1 MNPRSNSATNSVN
14 RHGSTAHMIAARP
27 QAPARHQKGQTAAV
41 HDPTFRII
49 DLKVPTHHLNE

>member
-1 MNPRSNSATNSVN
+1 
-14 RHGSTAHMIAARP
+14 MIAARP
-27 QAPARHQKGQTAAV
+27 QVRARRQKGQTAAV